1 MVQSDTHATGRRG
14 HDPKLIAFFIRSVG
28 DSLGMP
34 PLVLLDEYDTPIH
47 VAFDKGYYDRMIGFM
62 RNFMSLVFKD
72 NTDIFRGVI
81 TGILG
86 SAKNLFSAD

>member
-1 MVQSDTHATGRRG
+1 
-14 HDPKLIAFFIRSVG
+14 
-28 DSLGMP
+28 MP